1 MSMTPSSEHDQPLK
15 VGYILK
21 MFPRLSETFI
31 LNEIL
36 ELERQGV
43 EVEVFSLMAP
53 GDGRF
58 HGSLSELK
66 LTIEYVL
73 REKPESYWD
82 KISNFPPGI
91 VPSMERWQLAVDFLR
106 EHSIPKELDMLLRA
120 VYIGAEART
129 RGVQHFHAHFATIST
144 RMAALVNLLYDIP
157 FSFTCHAKD
166 IFRETVNRN
175 LFRELTDHSAFA
187 ITVSDFNR
195 QYILDHTPGI
205 DAAKVISDEG
215 LAAVILLSAFSQQDL
230 IKEASN
236 AGVLAYLVKP
246 FQRSD
251 LVPSIE
257 LALGRFEEISGL
269 KQEAVMLRE
278 SLETRKLVDRAKGLL
293 IDNYGLKESD
303 AYRYLQKKA
312 MEDRTTMKAVAE
324 DILADTSRVDSGS
337 FEKVDK
343 KL

>member
-1 MSMTPSSEHDQPLK
+1 MTKPIRVVIAEDEAIIRLDLK
-15 VGYILK
+15 ESLEAEGYAVIG
-21 MFPRLSETFI
+21 ETGRGDEAI
-31 LNEIL
+31 DLVRML
-36 ELERQGV
+36 EPDL
-43 EVEVFSLMAP
+43 
-53 GDGRF
+53 
-58 HGSLSELK
+58 
-66 LTIEYVL
+66 I
-73 REKPESYWD
+73 
-82 KISNFPPGI
+82 
-91 VPSMERWQLAVDFLR
+91 
-106 EHSIPKELDMLLRA
+106 
-120 VYIGAEART
+120 
-129 RGVQHFHAHFATIST
+129 
-144 RMAALVNLLYDIP
+144 
-157 FSFTCHAKD
+157 
-166 IFRETVNRN
+166 
-175 LFRELTDHSAFA
+175 
-187 ITVSDFNR
+187 
-195 QYILDHTPGI
+195 ILDIKMPGMNGI

-324 DILADTSRVDSGS
+324 DILAGTSRVDSGS

>member
-1 MSMTPSSEHDQPLK
+1 MTKPIRVVIAEDEAIIRLDLK
-15 VGYILK
+15 ESLEAEGYAVIG
-21 MFPRLSETFI
+21 ETGRGDEAI
-31 LNEIL
+31 DLVRML
-36 ELERQGV
+36 E
-43 EVEVFSLMAP
+43 P
-53 GDGRF
+53 D
-58 HGSLSELK
+58 
-66 LTIEYVL
+66 
-73 REKPESYWD
+73 
-82 KISNFPPGI
+82 
-91 VPSMERWQLAVDFLR
+91 
-106 EHSIPKELDMLLRA
+106 
-120 VYIGAEART
+120 
-129 RGVQHFHAHFATIST
+129 
-144 RMAALVNLLYDIP
+144 LV
-157 FSFTCHAKD
+157 
-166 IFRETVNRN
+166 
-175 LFRELTDHSAFA
+175 
-187 ITVSDFNR
+187 
-195 QYILDHTPGI
+195 ILDIKMPGMNGI

-278 SLETRKLVDRAKGLL
+278 SLEIRKLVDRAKGLL

>member
-1 MSMTPSSEHDQPLK
+1 MTEPIRVVIAEDEAIIRLDLK
-15 VGYILK
+15 ESLEAEGYAVIG
-21 MFPRLSETFI
+21 ETGRGDEAI
-31 LNEIL
+31 DLVRML
-36 ELERQGV
+36 EPDL
-43 EVEVFSLMAP
+43 
-53 GDGRF
+53 
-58 HGSLSELK
+58 
-66 LTIEYVL
+66 I
-73 REKPESYWD
+73 
-82 KISNFPPGI
+82 
-91 VPSMERWQLAVDFLR
+91 
-106 EHSIPKELDMLLRA
+106 
-120 VYIGAEART
+120 
-129 RGVQHFHAHFATIST
+129 
-144 RMAALVNLLYDIP
+144 
-157 FSFTCHAKD
+157 
-166 IFRETVNRN
+166 
-175 LFRELTDHSAFA
+175 
-187 ITVSDFNR
+187 
-195 QYILDHTPGI
+195 ILDIKMPGMNGI

-324 DILADTSRVDSGS
+324 DILADTSRVDSSSLG
-337 FEKVDK
+337 KVDK

>member
-1 MSMTPSSEHDQPLK
+1 MTKPIRVVIAEDEAIIRLDLK
-15 VGYILK
+15 ESLEAEGYAVIG
-21 MFPRLSETFI
+21 ETGRGDEAI
-31 LNEIL
+31 DLVRML
-36 ELERQGV
+36 E
-43 EVEVFSLMAP
+43 P
-53 GDGRF
+53 D
-58 HGSLSELK
+58 
-66 LTIEYVL
+66 
-73 REKPESYWD
+73 
-82 KISNFPPGI
+82 
-91 VPSMERWQLAVDFLR
+91 
-106 EHSIPKELDMLLRA
+106 
-120 VYIGAEART
+120 
-129 RGVQHFHAHFATIST
+129 
-144 RMAALVNLLYDIP
+144 LV
-157 FSFTCHAKD
+157 
-166 IFRETVNRN
+166 
-175 LFRELTDHSAFA
+175 
-187 ITVSDFNR
+187 
-195 QYILDHTPGI
+195 ILDIKMPGMNGI

>member
-1 MSMTPSSEHDQPLK
+1 MTKPIRVVIAEDEAIIRLDLK
-15 VGYILK
+15 ESLEAEGYAVIG
-21 MFPRLSETFI
+21 ETGRGDEAI
-31 LNEIL
+31 DLVRML
-36 ELERQGV
+36 EPDL
-43 EVEVFSLMAP
+43 
-53 GDGRF
+53 
-58 HGSLSELK
+58 
-66 LTIEYVL
+66 I
-73 REKPESYWD
+73 
-82 KISNFPPGI
+82 
-91 VPSMERWQLAVDFLR
+91 
-106 EHSIPKELDMLLRA
+106 
-120 VYIGAEART
+120 
-129 RGVQHFHAHFATIST
+129 
-144 RMAALVNLLYDIP
+144 
-157 FSFTCHAKD
+157 
-166 IFRETVNRN
+166 
-175 LFRELTDHSAFA
+175 
-187 ITVSDFNR
+187 
-195 QYILDHTPGI
+195 ILDIKMPGMNGI

-230 IKEASN
+230 IKKASN

>member
-1 MSMTPSSEHDQPLK
+1 MTKPIRVVIAEDEAIIRLDLK
-15 VGYILK
+15 ESLEAEGYSVIG
-21 MFPRLSETFI
+21 ETGRGDEAI
-31 LNEIL
+31 DLVRML
-36 ELERQGV
+36 E
-43 EVEVFSLMAP
+43 P
-53 GDGRF
+53 D
-58 HGSLSELK
+58 
-66 LTIEYVL
+66 
-73 REKPESYWD
+73 
-82 KISNFPPGI
+82 
-91 VPSMERWQLAVDFLR
+91 
-106 EHSIPKELDMLLRA
+106 
-120 VYIGAEART
+120 
-129 RGVQHFHAHFATIST
+129 
-144 RMAALVNLLYDIP
+144 LV
-157 FSFTCHAKD
+157 
-166 IFRETVNRN
+166 
-175 LFRELTDHSAFA
+175 
-187 ITVSDFNR
+187 
-195 QYILDHTPGI
+195 ILDIKMPGMNGI
-205 DAAKVISDEG
+205 DAAKVISDKG

>member
-1 MSMTPSSEHDQPLK
+1 MTEPIRVVIAEDEAIIRLDLK
-15 VGYILK
+15 ESLEAEGYAVIG
-21 MFPRLSETFI
+21 ETGRGDEAI
-31 LNEIL
+31 DLVRML
-36 ELERQGV
+36 EPDL
-43 EVEVFSLMAP
+43 
-53 GDGRF
+53 
-58 HGSLSELK
+58 
-66 LTIEYVL
+66 I
-73 REKPESYWD
+73 
-82 KISNFPPGI
+82 
-91 VPSMERWQLAVDFLR
+91 
-106 EHSIPKELDMLLRA
+106 
-120 VYIGAEART
+120 
-129 RGVQHFHAHFATIST
+129 
-144 RMAALVNLLYDIP
+144 
-157 FSFTCHAKD
+157 
-166 IFRETVNRN
+166 
-175 LFRELTDHSAFA
+175 
-187 ITVSDFNR
+187 
-195 QYILDHTPGI
+195 ILDIKMPGMNGI

-324 DILADTSRVDSGS
+324 DVLADTSRVDSGS